1 MVINHHVKYMNS
13 DFVVPDAAYNGRSA
27 RVGCF
32 QGTRLPT
39 IGAILGWKDEYEG
52 KPVCWMSGPA
62 GFGKSA
68 VSQTVT
74 ESCARDGT
82 LAASFFFLRGAGG
95 RSSISHFI
103 TTLAFQI
110 TVSVP
115 EIKPIVEMILQ
126 RDPTILSQS
135 ITYQLQNL
143 IFVPFMVLAQT
154 NTPTSALLIV
164 IDALDECNDRDLMLE
179 FITALAHAYHASR
192 HLRLRW
198 LLTSRGEEHIR
209 QSFSGTA
216 SQDATWV
223 VQLDN
228 FDARADIKTFLEARF
243 SDIIRNNPRLFHGIP
258 LPWPSL
264 SDFWALVDRSS
275 GLFIFAAT
283 LVNFVTD
290 GRAPPVRKLESVL
303 RMHAGL
309 DPLYDQ
315 VLRDA
320 LRDLDDI
327 LCFRRVLTTLMLL
340 YEQPSVEMLA
350 GLLELGSQDVL
361 HALLAIQSIIR
372 IPSDDNAPIQLNH
385 TSLRDF
391 LVNES
396 RSKDLF
402 IDPLAA
408 HATLAVAC
416 VKVLQ
421 KNLKTDIISQDDV
434 TIYAAK
440 QWCRH
445 LGESHNSREA
455 SPELLGILQD
465 FISPQ
470 TIEPWINILIHAYS
484 RNDTGNQ
491 LTNLRSKY
499 EVESSLSHSGCWK
512 LTSEQGS
519 DSGLAR
525 VLKQAN
531 TKLQTSPHAVAAV
544 PAEALTPSPLC
555 LQSTIPHAVTAV
567 PAGGASPAYSISMP
581 ALTPSPLCL
590 QEMSAHAIAAV
601 PAVGALLAY
610 SISRLALTPSPLC
623 L

>member
-1 MVINHHVKYMNS
+1 MLGPGRIS
-13 DFVVPDAAYNGRSA
+13 IFPDFVVPDAAYNGHGA

-32 QGTRLPT
+32 KGTRLPT
-39 IGAILGWKDEYEG
+39 IEALLRWKDGSEG

-68 VSQTVT
+68 VSQSIT
-74 ESCARDGT
+74 ELCVRDGA

-95 RSSISHFI
+95 RSSIRHFI

-115 EIKPIVEMILQ
+115 ELKPIVEMVLQ
-126 RDPTILSQS
+126 RDPTILYQS

-143 IFVPFMVLAQT
+143 IFVPFMVLAQR
-154 NTPTSALLIV
+154 NPPTHALLIV
-164 IDALDECNDRDLMLE
+164 VDALDECEDHNLMRE
-179 FITALAHAYHASR
+179 FITALAHACHVGQ

-216 SQDATWV
+216 SQQATTF
-223 VQLDN
+223 VQLDS
-228 FDARADIKTFLEARF
+228 FDARSDIKIFLEARF

-264 SDFWALVDRSS
+264 NDFWALVERSS

-290 GRAPPVRKLESVL
+290 GRAPPNRKLKSVL

-320 LRDLDDI
+320 LRDVDDI
-327 LCFRRVLTTLMLL
+327 LCFRRVLATLMLL

-350 GLLELGSQDVL
+350 EILELSVDDVL
-361 HALLAIQSIIR
+361 HALLAIQSIIL
-372 IPSDDNAPIQLNH
+372 IPSDDNEPIELNH

-391 LVNES
+391 LVDEG

-408 HATLAVAC
+408 HATLASAC
-416 VKVLQ
+416 VKTLQ
-421 KNLKTDIISQDDV
+421 RNLKVDTFPTDGGTV
-434 TIYAAK
+434 YAARN
-440 QWCRH
+440 WYRH
-445 LGESHNSREA
+445 LGDSCNPCEA
-455 SPELLGILQD
+455 SPELLGVLRD
-465 FISPQ
+465 FLVSKV
-470 TIEPWINILIHAYS
+470 IECWITVLLNIFS
-484 RNDTGNQ
+484 DPSEVTTQ
-491 LTNLRSKY
+491 LTNLKSKY
-499 EVESSLSHSGCWK
+499 EVGSLLFHSSCWK

-519 DSGLAR
+519 NGFLAQ
-525 VLKQAN
+525 VLEHGIK
-531 TKLQTSPHAVAAV
+531 KLQV
-544 PAEALTPSPLC
+544 
-555 LQSTIPHAVTAV
+555 
-567 PAGGASPAYSISMP
+567 
-581 ALTPSPLCL
+581 
-590 QEMSAHAIAAV
+590 
-601 PAVGALLAY
+601 
-610 SISRLALTPSPLC
+610 
-623 L
+623 